1 MEFRVA
7 LNHVDRKLE
16 VEDAVIIARHPSE
29 TGEHLNLR
37 VLAWCLLHEERLA
50 FGPGLSDPEAAD
62 LWTHDLTGRLTTWIE
77 CGTATPDRLKRLVQH
92 NTGAQVHVVF
102 GDERRRQEL
111 LPAIAEWKRGQEAL
125 TVWTIDQALV
135 KALALH
141 DERRHKWAATIVGDH
156 IYLDADGEALDGAVS
171 RDSW

>member
-16 VEDAVIIARHPSE
+16 VEEAVIIARHPSE
-29 TGEHLNLR
+29 TAEHLNLR

-50 FGPGLSDPEAAD
+50 FGPGLSDPDAAD

-77 CGTATPDRLKRLVQH
+77 CGTATPDRLRKLVQH
-92 NTGAQVHVVF
+92 NPGAKIHVVF
-102 GDERRRQEL
+102 GDERRRAEL
-111 LPAIAEWKRGQEAL
+111 LPGIAEWKRGQEAL
-125 TVWTIDQALV
+125 TVWNIDQALV
-135 KALALH
+135 KALAAH
-141 DERRHKWAATIVGDH
+141 DERRHKWAVTIVGDH
-156 IYLDADGEALDGAVS
+156 FYLDADGESLDGAVS